1 MWVLRRIERFTD
13 AANAFILVVLFACI
27 TSVSAG
33 AQISNLAD
41 LQDLPLLSSDQW
53 RALERGEAQAR
64 VLDTRGKH
72 EVAVVG
78 VTRMRA
84 TTACFVGKF
93 EDIETFKKSPSV
105 LRIGKCS
112 DPQSLRQV
120 EGFRLE
126 SRDIAELPSCRLGN
140 CAVRLSAAAIQRLG
154 RDAEWLRSGIAA
166 TGQAVWRDE
175 LVRYLDT
182 YLSQGNQA
190 LIEYRDKSPLV
201 RLADEFQALLEAR
214 PGVAEFA
221 PEFRE
226 YLAQYPYRKLPG
238 VADFLYWSAESF
250 GLKPVTS
257 ITHVSILQA
266 PGQAVI
272 ASKQLYASH
281 YFEGSLGL
289 TVALDDVAGTAQP
302 GMYLLYLNRSRID
315 LLSGFWGGLRRLFL
329 RGRLRDGLQENLREV
344 ARKIQASCTEP
355 PAAASAVPTKE
366 ISPLLSGRDNAHP
379 QNQ

>member
-1 MWVLRRIERFTD
+1 MWTLRCIDRFTN
-13 AANAFILVVLFACI
+13 AAGAFILVALFECAA
-27 TSVSAG
+27 SVPAG
-33 AQISNLAD
+33 AQISDLAV
-41 LQDLPLLSSDQW
+41 LQSLPLLTVDQW
-53 RALERGEAQAR
+53 SAVERGEAQAN
-64 VLDTRGKH
+64 VLDTHAKH

-78 VTRMRA
+78 VTRVRA
-84 TTACFVGKF
+84 TTACFVAQF

-105 LRIGKCS
+105 LRIGKLS
-112 DPQSLRQV
+112 DPQSLREA

-126 SRDIAELPSCRLGN
+126 SGDIAELPSCRLGN
-140 CAVRLSAAAIQRLG
+140 CAVKLSAAAIQRLG
-154 RDAEWLRSGIAA
+154 REAEWLRSGIAA
-166 TGQAVWRDE
+166 TAQAVWREE

-190 LIEYRDKSPLV
+190 LIEYRDKDKPV

-226 YLAQYPYRKLPG
+226 YLAQYPYVKLPG
-238 VADFLYWSAESF
+238 VADFLYWSTESF

-289 TVALDDVAGTAQP
+289 TVALDDVAGAAQP

-315 LLSGFWGGLRRLFL
+315 LLSGFLGGLRRLIL
-329 RGRLRDGLQENLREV
+329 RGRLRDGLRENLTET
-344 ARKIQASCTEP
+344 AGKIEASCTEP
-355 PAAASAVPTKE
+355 PAAASAV
-366 ISPLLSGRDNAHP
+366 H
-379 QNQ
+379 